1 LWDIGKGNY
10 VLVTMAKHKII
21 LKNDLVNKKV
31 KVTEGNAGVVRM
43 LKTLEPGQSYKIE
56 NDSNATY
63 REYIFI
69 TLPDESPLRVVS
81 SDDFA
86 EFKEISIYERDGVFD
101 WMGIPR
107 VAYPAP
113 ADPAAPTP
121 TPTPTP
127 SWKARIRKWFSM

>member
-1 LWDIGKGNY
+1 
-10 VLVTMAKHKII
+10 MAKLKII

-31 KVTEGNAGVVRM
+31 KVTEGNAGVIRM

-63 REYIFI
+63 REYVFI
-69 TLPDESPLRVVS
+69 TVPDESPLRVVS

-86 EFKEISIYERDGVFD
+86 DNKEISIYERDGVYD

-107 VAYPAP
+107 GASPVPVDPAP
-113 ADPAAPTP
+113 PTP
-121 TPTPTP
+121 TS
-127 SWKARIRKWFSM
+127 SWKAKLLRRLGM